1 VIGLVRAEWLKLRSV
16 RSNVILMVAIALLAV
31 GLGALLCAVVPL
43 DDSAGADNDLGAYPI
58 LRFQVATAG
67 FGLGLVLLGVL
78 GVQVIGQEYRFNTI
92 RATFSAVPRRGRVLL
107 AKSAVVVGATLTIA
121 AALIALSLLVGGAI
135 LSSRGAGLD
144 LSVEGAWRV
153 IIGTWLLAPGYALA
167 GFGIGMILRQPI
179 GAIVAVLAWPMVIEP
194 IVVAFLRT
202 SVGRWMPYN
211 AGSQVVERVGDP
223 DLFSPWGGFAY
234 FCAFALVLC
243 LVGGVMVSRRDA

>member
-1 VIGLVRAEWLKLRSV
+1 MIGLIRAEWLKLRSV
-16 RSNVILMVAIALLAV
+16 RSNVVLMVAIAVLAV

-43 DDSAGADNDLGAYPI
+43 DDTAGAENDLGVYPL
-58 LRFQVATAG
+58 LRLQIATAG
-67 FGLGLVLLGVL
+67 FGLGLALLGVL

-92 RATFSAVPRRGRVLL
+92 RATFAAVPRRGRALV
-107 AKSAVVVGATLTIA
+107 AKVVVLVVATLTIA
-121 AALIALSLLVGGAI
+121 ASLIALSLLVGGAI
-135 LSSRGAGLD
+135 LSSRGVGLD

-153 IIGTWLLAPGYALA
+153 LVGTWLLAPGYALA

-179 GAIVAVLAWPMVIEP
+179 GSIVAVLAWPMVIEP
-194 IVVAFLRT
+194 IVVAFLRS

-223 DLFSPWGGFAY
+223 DLLSPWGGFAY
-234 FCAFALVLC
+234 FCAVAVLLC